1 MTDDLALMVELEDSA
16 VLYGTPCGVLIA
28 GGDGGDACAYT
39 VVLGGK
45 TALVEDFLV
54 VVDKI

>member
-16 VLYGTPCGVLIA
+16 VLYGTPCGIFVT
-28 GGDGGDACAYT
+28 GGDRRDARAYT

-45 TALVEDFLV
+45 TSLVEDFLV